1 MEYSPG
7 EDTGGASPRPG
18 RRCSQVSG
26 RLLAGILCVLVAFSC
41 CCRAA
46 GAAGE
51 NALLGKIGAQP
62 AIMARQQRDH
72 RIGFNP
78 ERFGTD
84 STVHVYTTLADFE
97 APFSFSLGWFIMVNA
112 RDGETCLD
120 EFGERIPMPGAKPE
134 RGAFNKI
141 ELQEIRGF
149 DSVAAGDLK
158 QALSFFETAARSAAQ
173 NAKARNNLGACLAA
187 LGHYGR
193 AQKEFDEA
201 IKLKPDYALAYA
213 NRAWLALLIDQATL
227 ALSDLRRS
235 LEVQRDLKPAVLA
248 LLRTYID
255 SGHLEQ
261 ARVVADRAF
270 VRWPED
276 AQVCLLAGDAYV
288 AAGDL
293 KSARQRYQKALVF
306 GPNNPR
312 TLLRLAH
319 TSERLGDLD
328 DAISRAKA
336 AVRAS
341 PEHAQARLELGR
353 YLEMNRNHRA
363 AQLQYE
369 RTLEL
374 NPPASVRQAVY
385 GPLLR
390 VLINTN
396 QLEEADRLSKRWL
409 TENPESA
416 ECRYNHAW
424 VASQLPGPEHKAEAV
439 EEYRKAVALNPELV
453 QAHYNMALILINQGK
468 DKEAARELKA
478 FIEKAPKDPDTRTAR
493 ELLAKINK

>member
-1 MEYSPG
+1 M
-7 EDTGGASPRPG
+7 
-18 RRCSQVSG
+18 SG
-26 RLLAGILCVLVAFSC
+26 RILAGILCLIMFAAYC
-41 CCRAA
+41 HRAA
-46 GAAGE
+46 AA
-51 NALLGKIGAQP
+51 ASDDPMVRKIGAQP

-72 RIGFNP
+72 RIAFNP

-84 STVHVYTTLADFE
+84 RTVHVYTTLADFE
-97 APFSFSLGWFIMVNA
+97 APFSFSLGWFLMVNA
-112 RDGETCLD
+112 RDGEACLD

-158 QALSFFETAARSAAQ
+158 QALSFFETAARSAPQ

-187 LGHYGR
+187 LGQYGR

-201 IKLKPDYALAYA
+201 IKLKADYALAYA
-213 NRAWLALLIDQATL
+213 NRAWLALLLDQSSL
-227 ALSDLRRS
+227 ALPDLRRS
-235 LEVQRDLKPAVLA
+235 LEVQGDLKPAVLA

-255 SGHLEQ
+255 SGKLEQ

-270 VRWPED
+270 ARWPED
-276 AQVCLLAGDAYV
+276 TQVCLLAGDAYV
-288 AAGDL
+288 AAGDV

-319 TSERLGDLD
+319 TAERLGDLD

-336 AVRAS
+336 AVQAS

-353 YLEMNRNHRA
+353 YLEMNRNLRA

-369 RTLEL
+369 RALEL
-374 NPPASVRQAVY
+374 NPATSVRQSVY

-396 QLEEADRLSKRWL
+396 KLEEADRLSKRWL
-409 TENPESA
+409 AENPESA
-416 ECRYNHAW
+416 ECRYNRAW
-424 VASQLPGPEHKAEAV
+424 VASQLPGPENKAEAV

-453 QAHYNMALILINQGK
+453 QAHYNLALILISQGK
-468 DKEAARELKA
+468 EQEAARELKA
-478 FIEKAPKDPDTRTAR
+478 FIEKSPKDPDTKAAG
-493 ELLAKINK
+493 ELLAKISK